1 MSPREALPPGAHW
14 GELLLNRLDRA
25 PCQLDTLLQ
34 STEQTD
40 LIAQRTADDPHPHA
54 RREPA
59 QLRQLDKTATFPG
72 PDLADHSI
80 GNARWQQTIHD
91 EANHTR
97 RPPRIPPA
105 ADHPHKQIAGEQR
118 RGDYD
123 FAAAMTT
130 ATLLAQQ

>member
-54 RREPA
+54 RHEPA
-59 QLRQLDKTATFPG
+59 RLWQLDKTTTLART
-72 PDLADHSI
+72 DLGDDTI
-80 GNARWQQTIHD
+80 GDPRGDETIHHQ
-91 EANHTR
+91 APHAR
-97 RPPRIPPA
+97 GPARIPPA
-105 ADHPHKQIAGEQR
+105 GNHPQKQVAR
-118 RGDYD
+118 K
-123 FAAAMTT
+123 
-130 ATLLAQQ
+130 